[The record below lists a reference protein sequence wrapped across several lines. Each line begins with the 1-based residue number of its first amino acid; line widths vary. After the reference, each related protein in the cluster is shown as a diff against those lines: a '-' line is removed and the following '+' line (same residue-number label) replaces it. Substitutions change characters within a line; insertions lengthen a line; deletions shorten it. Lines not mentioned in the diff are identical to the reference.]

1 MVHNGGFYLPGNFS
15 MEWTR
20 CQSENHFAKLLQT
33 EALDFITFNLK
44 FCAAAGAFAIFS
56 GSRRRE
62 SGGGR
67 MGTTSLKR
75 ARVRTGLAET
85 EQQRN
90 PSIAL
95 YYISLLSGLGNI
107 DDQKRNPNMNNRD
120 HLVGRART
128 AVQPRTCAE
137 GTILPDCD
145 WNQEFTLF
153 ICRYVNN
160 W

>member
-1 MVHNGGFYLPGNFS
+1 M
-15 MEWTR
+15 
-20 CQSENHFAKLLQT
+20 QT

-75 ARVRTGLAET
+75 ARVRTGLAEP

-90 PSIAL
+90 PEHVLVAIRRNNFARL
-95 YYISLLSGLGNI
+95 RLESGV
-107 DDQKRNPNMNNRD
+107 
-120 HLVGRART
+120 H
-128 AVQPRTCAE
+128 AVY
-137 GTILPDCD
+137 L
-145 WNQEFTLF
+145 
-153 ICRYVNN
+153 
-160 W
+160 

>member
-1 MVHNGGFYLPGNFS
+1 M
-15 MEWTR
+15 
-20 CQSENHFAKLLQT
+20 QT

-67 MGTTSLKR
+67 MGTTSLKQ
-75 ARVRTGLAET
+75 ARVRTGLAEP

-90 PSIAL
+90 PSMAL

-107 DDQKRNPNMNNRD
+107 DDNKDDIDDQNRNPNI
-120 HLVGRART
+120 T
-128 AVQPRTCAE
+128 E
-137 GTILPDCD
+137 
-145 WNQEFTLF
+145 
-153 ICRYVNN
+153 
-160 W
+160 

>member
-20 CQSENHFAKLLQT
+20 CQSENYFAKLLQT

-75 ARVRTGLAET
+75 ARVRTGLAEP

-90 PSIAL
+90 PEHVQKEQFCQTAIGIRSSRCLFVDMSIIGRTTKDTVL
-95 YYISLLSGLGNI
+95 IIKVPLKNWSEFSWW
-107 DDQKRNPNMNNRD
+107 KRKAI
-120 HLVGRART
+120 VSF
-128 AVQPRTCAE
+128 
-137 GTILPDCD
+137 IL
-145 WNQEFTLF
+145 W
-153 ICRYVNN
+153 
-160 W
+160 